1 MAKKTTSKKA
11 EKKVSASK
19 IRPVKPI
26 PDRPRPTDPIKPV
39 PRPGVDPNVPDP
51 RFPPPE
57 PTPIPFPFPNPTIGL
72 PFEGKVFKHMQII
85 AESMNALGESVKEA
99 YNFKP
104 VVVKLAEMPK
114 IKGKIGDGR
123 NGLIHEKW
131 MFNMLKTFSTNLNK
145 VSIAMQKDVQKAI
158 KANAAAKKSAKKT
171 KKKASKTK

>member
-1 MAKKTTSKKA
+1 MAKKTTSKKT
-11 EKKVSASK
+11 EKKISASK
-19 IRPVKPI
+19 IRPIK
-26 PDRPRPTDPIKPV
+26 PRPNNPIKPV
-39 PRPGVDPNVPDP
+39 PNL
-51 RFPPPE
+51 PPID

-72 PFEGKVFKHMQII
+72 PFEGKVYKQMQAI
-85 AESMNALGESVKEA
+85 AESMNALGESIKEA
-99 YNFKP
+99 YNFNP
-104 VVVKLAEMPK
+104 VTVKLSEMPN
-114 IKGKIGDGR
+114 IKAQKIGDGR

>member
-39 PRPGVDPNVPDP
+39 PNLPPVD
-51 RFPPPE
+51 

-72 PFEGKVFKHMQII
+72 PFEGEVFKHMQII
-85 AESMNALGESVKEA
+85 AESMNALGKSVKEA

-158 KANAAAKKSAKKT
+158 KANAAAKKT